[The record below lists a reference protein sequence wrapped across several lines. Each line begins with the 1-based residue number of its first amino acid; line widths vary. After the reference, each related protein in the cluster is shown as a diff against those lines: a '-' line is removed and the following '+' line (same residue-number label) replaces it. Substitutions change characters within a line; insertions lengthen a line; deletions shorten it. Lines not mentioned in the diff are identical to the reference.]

1 MKSAQSEPQ
10 PDTSDKYPE
19 KLMSSDSDTVT
30 RLLLDWSG
38 GNQQALQELLPLI
51 YDELRRLAHNFLYT
65 ERPGHTLQTTALVHE
80 AYLKLID
87 QRDARWQNRAHF
99 FAIAAQ
105 AMRRILIDSA
115 RKHVAL
121 KRGRGGEKLS
131 LDEAASISIEP
142 DTDLLALDEAL
153 TALARFDSDQSRIVE
168 LRYFGGLTIEETAE
182 VLKTSPATVKREWTM
197 ARAWLYQA
205 MAGSLES
212 PVEPNE

>member
-1 MKSAQSEPQ
+1 
-10 PDTSDKYPE
+10 
-19 KLMSSDSDTVT
+19 MSTDSDNVS

-38 GNQQALQELLPLI
+38 GDQQALQELLPLI
-51 YDELRRLAHNFLYT
+51 YDELRRLAHNFLYR
-65 ERPGHTLQTTALVHE
+65 ERPDHTLQTTALVHE

-115 RKHVAL
+115 RKHIAA

-131 LDEAASISIEP
+131 LDEVASISIEP

-182 VLKTSPATVKREWTM
+182 VMKLSPATIKREWSM
-197 ARAWLYQA
+197 ARAWLHQA
-205 MAGSLES
+205 LRGHEIAETPATGEADLS
-212 PVEPNE
+212 